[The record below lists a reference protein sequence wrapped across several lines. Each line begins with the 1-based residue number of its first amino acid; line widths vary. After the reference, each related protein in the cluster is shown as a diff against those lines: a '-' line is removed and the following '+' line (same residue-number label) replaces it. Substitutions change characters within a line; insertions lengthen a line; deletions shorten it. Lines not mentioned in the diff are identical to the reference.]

1 MKNSLK
7 KVLYGICSGCL
18 AISLFFGISSI
29 SILFFGEPQ
38 SPFEEE

>member
-18 AISLFFGISSI
+18 AFTLYLGTSSI
-29 SILFFGEPQ
+29 SILFFGEPDFP
-38 SPFEEE
+38 SEN

>member
-18 AISLFFGISSI
+18 AFTFFLQSSSI

-38 SPFEEE
+38 SPFEE